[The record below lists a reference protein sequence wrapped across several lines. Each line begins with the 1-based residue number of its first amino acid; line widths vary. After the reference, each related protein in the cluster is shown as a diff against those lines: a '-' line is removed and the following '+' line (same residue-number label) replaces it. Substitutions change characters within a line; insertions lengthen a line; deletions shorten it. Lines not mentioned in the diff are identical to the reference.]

1 MEKTIQFL
9 LTPNNYTLL
18 DHYGNV
24 IVMSHGNDIYKLNDD
39 YEIQSISQY
48 TNTNNINT
56 FDNFKRN
63 DKGINSYMNINTQ
76 NDLFATIVANLMNY
90 KLNLQLFT
98 DIGTPRNNQNIVNV
112 MIFMNSINSL
122 FDILNTKYTDF
133 VYKENFAEKINF
145 SIKTQSSSEILNDFI
160 YVLNT
165 MTKVEKPIILKEEYF
180 SEFINYL
187 KAKTKRLYR

>member
-9 LTPNNYTLL
+9 LTQNNYTLL